1 MRKSKLTE
9 EVVKSIRDQK
19 AAGVRQ
25 NDIARKHGVS
35 QASVSR
41 IIKGTRHAKTME
53 AVVVQI
59 EDMEPSA

>member
-1 MRKSKLTE
+1 MRKGKLTN

-19 AAGVRQ
+19 AAGVKQ

-41 IIKGTRHAKTME
+41 IIRGTRHAKTME
-53 AVVVQI
+53 AIVI
-59 EDMEPSA
+59 EQEQSA